1 MQIHFSE
8 ITNKLPYKGEAKSTL
23 ALYHAAIVAY
33 GIEHFDGTNKFKR
46 SLINLLNT
54 YTEMYYS
61 HDMLP
66 KAANI
71 DNPFNGISCDN
82 VSFNNSPSNMILKF
96 DDVCW
101 NNVDIVTSTIIP
113 DTLIDESN
121 NDNNAD
127 RVNVTSAADNSTIE
141 QSSIDADVANSDGVQ
156 ELSNSDIK
164 DASNDNNLEI
174 VNNKNIISTKID
186 QVERPTP
193 KQDLYLSPPKVPSID
208 FSRVYMSGNIGG
220 NDVAIYYS
228 LPEIPTCQNEISIT
242 TDVSK
247 MTTSELL
254 NLYPNRLIPT
264 RYVTMY
270 QTILGTE
277 FDDSLGTLTYVE
289 GYTLDQIRDNI
300 IKYPHF
306 YKMYRVIDG
315 EFISFYKHI
324 EIDGELYPI
333 LEAWNNLPEAKVL
346 PRNVDVMKDYVVRRY
361 LLERDIKHIEHKFP
375 LFGEFN
381 SFLTLFMPMSSYI
394 SYGYTDVANIA
405 KQCVES
411 RVAFRRSHNPIYRR
425 LIHG

>member
-1 MQIHFSE
+1 MQIQFSE
-8 ITNKLPYKGEAKSTL
+8 ITNKLPYTGDAKSTL
-23 ALYHAAIVAY
+23 ALYHAAIVSY
-33 GIEHFDGTNKFKR
+33 GIEHFDGTAKFKKELIG
-46 SLINLLNT
+46 LINS
-54 YTEMYYS
+54 YTAMYYN
-61 HDMLP
+61 HDMMP
-66 KAANI
+66 KAANV
-71 DNPFNGISCDN
+71 DNPFNGINLDQDYSCTPTNMLVKLENIRWDNIEIVVSNISPNASIDELNDSPSDDSVVNVDN
-82 VSFNNSPSNMILKF
+82 V
-96 DDVCW
+96 VEC
-101 NNVDIVTSTIIP
+101 NVP
-113 DTLIDESN
+113 E
-121 NDNNAD
+121 
-127 RVNVTSAADNSTIE
+127 
-141 QSSIDADVANSDGVQ
+141 
-156 ELSNSDIK
+156 ELSNSANVESTNILPQLSNSDVK
-164 DASNDNNLEI
+164 DTPSVDVEI
-174 VNNKNIISTKID
+174 VNNKNIISTKVD
-186 QVERPTP
+186 QAERPTP

-277 FDDSLGTLTYVE
+277 FDDNLGTLTYVE

-315 EFISFYKHI
+315 EFVSFYKHI

-333 LEAWNNLPEAKVL
+333 LEAWNNLPEANVL

-361 LLERDIKHIEHKFP
+361 LLERDVKHIKHKFP

-381 SFLTLFMPMSSYI
+381 PFLTLFMPMSSYI
-394 SYGYTDVANIA
+394 SYGYTDVVNIA

-425 LIHG
+425 LVHD